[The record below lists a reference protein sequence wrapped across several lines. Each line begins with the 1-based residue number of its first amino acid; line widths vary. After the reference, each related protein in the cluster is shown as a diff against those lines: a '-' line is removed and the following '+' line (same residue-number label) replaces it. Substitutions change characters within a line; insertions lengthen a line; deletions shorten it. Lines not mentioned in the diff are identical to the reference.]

1 MDRNKLIEFID
12 SVIKTHSHKIIRLM
26 FENMKELIISRYFDK
41 EPCMICKD
49 KEYDNEIFWK
59 KYCNEC
65 GRKL

>member
-1 MDRNKLIEFID
+1 
-12 SVIKTHSHKIIRLM
+12 M